1 MQLEL
6 NQQDHQI
13 IEDIINRRAGIAS
26 MQEQIKDDIKAIAER
41 AGVKPAKINKVIVLV
56 EKERAKG
63 DVLEG
68 ERGIIDAAES
78 IAGAANESV

>member
-1 MQLEL
+1 MQLD
-6 NQQDHQI
+6 QQDHQI

-26 MQEQIKDDIKAIAER
+26 MQEQIKDDIKSIAER
-41 AGVKPAKINKVIVLV
+41 AGVKAAKINKVIVLV

-68 ERGIIDAAES
+68 ERGIIDAAET
-78 IAGAANESV
+78 IAGAANESA

>member
-1 MQLEL
+1 MQLE
-6 NQQDHQI
+6 QQDHQI
-13 IEDIINRRAGIAS
+13 IEDIIHRRAGIAS
-26 MQEQIKDDIKAIAER
+26 MQEQIKDDVKAIAER

-68 ERGIIDAAES
+68 ERGIIDAAET
-78 IAGAANESV
+78 IAGAVDESA

>member
-1 MQLEL
+1 MQLD
-6 NQQDHQI
+6 QQDHQI

-41 AGVKPAKINKVIVLV
+41 AGVKAAKINKVIVLV

-68 ERGIIDAAES
+68 ERGIIDAAET
-78 IAGAANESV
+78 IAGAANESA